1 MGTFVERLSLRFVR
15 LRLPIGN
22 RQELPAMGF
31 SLVEIL
37 VASSIGAIFGS
48 LVFQGIGLATTI
60 QSYAI
65 QKTEAID
72 WVRDDIENLRF
83 QAADLAFNE
92 NFCQPTTPEGGWAA
106 ALGQVL
112 AASGNYLPVL
122 NKVSTTGR
130 TFQIARRVEIGSTPY
145 NILSLSYEVKPTSGT
160 GPTAPIYKF
169 YTEVIPDAAFQCP

>member
-1 MGTFVERLSLRFVR
+1 MGTFVKRISVIFIR
-15 LRLPIGN
+15 PK
-22 RQELPAMGF
+22 LPATGF

-60 QSYAI
+60 QSHAI
-65 QKTEAID
+65 QKAEAAA

-92 NFCQPTTPEGGWAA
+92 NLCQPTGPEGGWAA

-112 AASGNYLPVL
+112 AASSDHLPAF

-130 TFQIARRVEIGSTPY
+130 TFQIARRAEISNTPY
-145 NILSLSYEVKPTSGT
+145 NILSLNYEVQPTSGI
-160 GPTAPIYKF
+160 GSTAPLYKF
-169 YTEVIPDAAFQCP
+169 YTEVIPDAAFQCS